1 VLPPLAALITAAAA
15 VAALRSLKHD
25 FETPGACFC
34 PAIKRAEN
42 ELRDKEEDEMTRLLA
57 SVMAIAL
64 AALLVP
70 ATGSPSAQET
80 RPHSATCVAVPDDP
94 LSPVVHATGTCQAT
108 HLGRDRFESR
118 HTLVPTGPPDANG
131 VLPLAIVGGAGTH
144 RSASGDELSS
154 LYEGTGSVNLVTGRI
169 EFELQGRYTGGTG
182 RFAGASG
189 TTRIS
194 GVVEDGVARF
204 TEEGSITY

>member
-1 VLPPLAALITAAAA
+1 
-15 VAALRSLKHD
+15 
-25 FETPGACFC
+25 
-34 PAIKRAEN
+34 
-42 ELRDKEEDEMTRLLA
+42 MTRFLPSLA
-57 SVMAIAL
+57 AIAL
-64 AALLVP
+64 AALLAP
-70 ATGSPSAQET
+70 ATGASSAQET
-80 RPHSATCVAVPDDP
+80 RPHRATCVAVPDDP

-118 HTLVPTGPPDANG
+118 HTLVPTGPPDASG
-131 VLPLAIVGGAGTH
+131 VLPLAIVGGTGVH
-144 RSASGDELSS
+144 RSASRDELYSV
-154 LYEGTGSVNLVTGRI
+154 YEGSGSVNLVTGRV

-189 TTRIS
+189 STHIS

>member
-1 VLPPLAALITAAAA
+1 
-15 VAALRSLKHD
+15 
-25 FETPGACFC
+25 
-34 PAIKRAEN
+34 
-42 ELRDKEEDEMTRLLA
+42 MTRLPA
-57 SVMAIAL
+57 FVMTITL
-64 AALLVP
+64 TALLVP
-70 ATGSPSAQET
+70 STGSSSAQET
-80 RPHSATCVAVPDDP
+80 RPHRATCVAVPDDP

-131 VLPLAIVGGAGTH
+131 VLPLAIVGGTGAH
-144 RSASGDELSS
+144 RSASGDELHSV
-154 LYEGTGSVNLVTGRI
+154 YEGTGTVSLLTGRI

-194 GVVEDGVARF
+194 GVVEGGVARF
-204 TEEGSITY
+204 IEEGSITY